1 MSLLSDAQNYFA
13 LASAEQADSAL
24 NLAKLA
30 SESTDGAVPAQLAG
44 SVLAALEDKSP
55 VAREAACTLIASLMA
70 HAHYKYEQYFA
81 PALGQ
86 LLTMY
91 ADKKMNVR
99 APAKAAAAAVVEK
112 TSGHAIRDIILPNL
126 FSSLTREKKWQ
137 TKEGALKMFPELV
150 KYHEKHLVQNL
161 PEIIP
166 EIVPVMWD
174 TRKEVKTAAFSIME
188 KICIGNKDITPFIPA
203 LIIAMGEPKEVPECV
218 HKLASTTFVRAVDA
232 PTLAI
237 MQPVLVRGL
246 QTNKISVKR
255 QAAVI
260 IDNMC
265 KLVEEP
271 EEAAL
276 FMPKLLPLLQTAIET
291 VADPECRDV
300 CTRAHKTLLKAG
312 GDPTAE
318 STFEYGMELN
328 EVKAVFDASVAA
340 AGVTFD
346 EATSA
351 FVVALCHDLSQ
362 TSNFDEATWEGCT
375 SPYLEATQS
384 NAVSQKICAELLEK
398 CSHVVMSK
406 RKADEVEEEE
416 GADLCDCE
424 FSLAYGGMILLNNTR
439 MKLKRGHRYGLCG
452 PNGCG
457 KSTLMRAIDNGQVE
471 GFPDKSELRTVFV
484 EHNLQAEEADLNI
497 VDFIMNDENLLALGE
512 VTRES
517 VIEKLSSVGFDDE
530 LRAKAV
536 GSLSGGWKMKLEL
549 ARAMLMNADILLLD
563 EPTNHLDVANVKW
576 LEDYLNSMTEV
587 TSLIVSHDSGFLDNV
602 CTNIMHYEN
611 RKLKSYI
618 GNLSKFVE
626 KVPEAR
632 SYYELEAAAVH
643 FNFPEPGYLDNI
655 KSKGKRILKMED
667 CTFQYPGA
675 EKPTVTNVNLAL
687 ALSSRAG
694 VIGPNGAGKSTIIK
708 MLTGETEP
716 TKGTVTKHPNMRFAY
731 VAQHAFH
738 HLEEHLD
745 KSPNEYV
752 QWRYQNGNDKELM
765 MKASRQL
772 TDEDKKQMEK
782 QVSFDGLK
790 RQIKE
795 LRSRR
800 KVKKTFEYEVEWVKM
815 DSDEELPWIM
825 RDRLERWGFD
835 KMLQQCDDRE
845 AAKANLAA
853 RPVTRGVIEKHFE
866 DFGLPAEFAT
876 HSRMKGLSGGQ
887 KVKVVL
893 GAAMW
898 QNPHIL
904 VMDEP
909 TNFLDR
915 DSLGALATAIKN
927 FGGGVVLISHNREFT
942 QSVCG
947 ETWVVEGG
955 KLKVEG
961 EVAVDNDTTKIEQ
974 KLEETSTDAFGNKV
988 VTKIKRKLTRK
999 ERKRR
1004 EKEKKEALAR
1014 GDDWE
1019 SDSDFDE

>member
-782 QVSFDGLK
+782 QVSFDGQK

>member
-126 FSSLTREKKWQ
+126 FSSLSREKKWQ

-517 VIEKLSSVGFDDE
+517 VIEKLTSVGFDDE

-782 QVSFDGLK
+782 QVSFDGQK

>member
-1 MSLLSDAQNYFA
+1 MSLLSDAQNHFS

-30 SESTDGAVPAQLAG
+30 SESTDAAVPAQLAAK
-44 SVLAALEDKSP
+44 VLAALEDKNHVS
-55 VAREAACTLIASLMA
+55 REAACNLVATLMK

-81 PALGQ
+81 PALG
-86 LLTMY
+86 LILTMF

-99 APAKAAAAAVVEK
+99 APAKAAALAIVEK
-112 TSGHAIRDIILPNL
+112 VNGHAIRDIILPAI
-126 FSSLTREKKWQ
+126 FSSLTREMKWQ
-137 TKEGALKMFPELV
+137 TKEGALKLFPELV
-150 KYHEKHLVQNL
+150 KYHEKQVIQNL

-166 EIVPVMWD
+166 EVVPVMWD
-174 TRKEVKTAAFSIME
+174 TRKEVKVAAFSIME
-188 KICIGNKDITPFIPA
+188 KVCIGNKDITPFIPA

-318 STFEYGMELN
+318 STFDYGMELS
-328 EVKAVFDASVAA
+328 EVKEAYDIAVAA
-340 AGVTFD
+340 EGVKFD
-346 EATSA
+346 DATSN
-351 FVVALCHDLSQ
+351 FVIAMCHDLSQ

-375 SPYLEATQS
+375 SPYLEATQ
-384 NAVSQKICAELLEK
+384 NNEISQHICESMLTK

-416 GADLCDCE
+416 GEDLCDCE

-471 GFPDKSELRTVFV
+471 GFPDKNELRTVFV

-497 VDFIMNDENLLALGE
+497 VDFIMNDEQLIALGE
-512 VTRES
+512 VTREK
-517 VIEKLSSVGFDDE
+517 VVEMLTSVGFDDE

-563 EPTNHLDVANVKW
+563 EPTNHLDVANVAW
-576 LEDYLNSMTEV
+576 LEDYLNKMTNV

-626 KVPEAR
+626 KVPEAK
-632 SYYELEAAAVH
+632 SYYELEAAAVE

-655 KSKGKRILKMED
+655 KSKGKRILKMEN

-716 TKGTVTKHPNMRFAY
+716 TIGTVTKHPNMRFAY

-745 KSPNEYV
+745 KTPNEYV
-752 QWRYQNGNDKELM
+752 QWRYQNGTDKELM

-772 TDEDKKQMEK
+772 TEEDKKQMEK
-782 QVSFDGLK
+782 VVTFDGLK